1 MTLSEEKFI
10 EVAKL
15 AFKTGVTVTQL
26 AIIHGITEKRVY
38 SILHNRGISVAEL
51 RGDSA
56 PIKYTNPRQVTRRKA
71 YLKRIKKAQEAEYK
85 KQEINDKSV
94 MRDLKKKL
102 ALISNLKERY
112 ETAYGHAML
121 TFERRQARDAK
132 RPPLPALTPKPPKVD

>member
-1 MTLSEEKFI
+1 MTLSEERFI
-10 EVAKL
+10 EVARVAIKS
-15 AFKTGVTVTQL
+15 GVTVAQL
-26 AIIHGITEKRVY
+26 AIMHGITEKRVY

-56 PIKYTNPRQVTRRKA
+56 PIKYTDPRQVTRRKA

-94 MRDLKKKL
+94 LRDLKKKL
-102 ALISNLKERY
+102 AQITDPRERH

-132 RPPLPALTPKPPKVD
+132 RPPLPAITPKAD